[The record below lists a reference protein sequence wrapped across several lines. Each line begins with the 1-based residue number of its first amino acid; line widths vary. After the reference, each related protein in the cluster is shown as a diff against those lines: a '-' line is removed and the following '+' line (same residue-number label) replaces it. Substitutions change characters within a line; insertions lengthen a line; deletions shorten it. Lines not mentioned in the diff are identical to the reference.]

1 MLRDHHVVGPEHA
14 ALIRHHELEVGVVGQ
29 QLHHVAR
36 PHHRSREVAV
46 GQMVRVVVA
55 VEGADLL
62 VVDVGLDRVVGL
74 LRVGGGARG
83 WIDSQVQHH
92 QAERVAHLGQEAD
105 LALELGIPQVA
116 DGGQVTAGQLA
127 VVADA
132 GETGLP
138 GHEELV
144 VGVDRAAVVG
154 GQQVRLDVGQDVPLE
169 RLDVAELHPLAG
181 HPVGQR
187 DQVAADVLAGLQ
199 RRLELPEE
207 LLVVVDVLDVVGVG
221 LVLGV
226 EHIDRGVA
234 VVLLVDVERP
244 VRPVPVRGDR
254 VRVLDRSAGGAQVLG
269 AGATHRTA
277 AGGQQVGGGQRAS
290 GKADTAHEVA
300 AGKGA
305 TGEGQGLDVGA
316 RASGLGGHIC
326 SSRVGTS
333 RVSVMTK
340 VCSGSHSTPTFWP
353 GATRSALRPTF
364 CANTVSSS
372 PAAVSMM
379 YWVLTPM

>member
-14 ALIRHHELEVGVVGQ
+14 ALVRHHELEVRVVGQ

-36 PHHRSREVAV
+36 PHHRGREVAV

-74 LRVGGGARG
+74 LCVGGGALG
-83 WIDSQVQHH
+83 WVDPQVQHH
-92 QAERVAHLGQEAD
+92 QAERVAHLGQQAD
-105 LALELGIPQVA
+105 LALELGIPEVA

-187 DQVAADVLAGLQ
+187 DHVAADVLAGLQ

-207 LLVVVDVLDVVGVG
+207 LLVVVDVLDVVGMG

-226 EHIDRGVA
+226 EHVDRGVA

-254 VRVLDRSAGGAQVLG
+254 VRVLDRSRRRSSGSGCWRHPPHRRRRPAGWRRPASLRQAPTRRMKSRRV
-269 AGATHRTA
+269 
-277 AGGQQVGGGQRAS
+277 RAPRA
-290 GKADTAHEVA
+290 K
-300 AGKGA
+300 
-305 TGEGQGLDVGA
+305 A
-316 RASGLGGHIC
+316 RASMSARERRGSVVIVAPPGSVLLGY
-326 SSRVGTS
+326 R
-333 RVSVMTK
+333 
-340 VCSGSHSTPTFWP
+340 
-353 GATRSALRPTF
+353 
-364 CANTVSSS
+364 
-372 PAAVSMM
+372 
-379 YWVLTPM
+379 